1 MLERP
6 NITVEKIAAHI
17 KELRIKGGYTSYRK
31 FADEHDFEPKQ
42 YWNIEEGK
50 SNFGIKALIKIVE
63 IHGITMEEF
72 FKGMQ

>member
-1 MLERP
+1 MPENSNL
-6 NITVEKIAAHI
+6 TVEKIAERI

-50 SNFGIKALIKIVE
+50 SNFGIKALIKTTE

-72 FKGMQ
+72 FRGIE

>member
-1 MLERP
+1 MSGNSNL
-6 NITVEKIAAHI
+6 TVEKIAERI
-17 KELRIKGGYTSYRK
+17 KELRIEGGYTSYRK

-72 FKGMQ
+72 FKGIA